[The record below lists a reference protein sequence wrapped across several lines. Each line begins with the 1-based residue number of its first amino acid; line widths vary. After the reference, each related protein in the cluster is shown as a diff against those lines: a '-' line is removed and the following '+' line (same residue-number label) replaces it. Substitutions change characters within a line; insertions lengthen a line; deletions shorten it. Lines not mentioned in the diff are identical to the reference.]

1 MISSNSGKY
10 SINEYLNDTKK
21 FDFLQ
26 GTKEPVFK

>member
-1 MISSNSGKY
+1 MISSNSAKHY
-10 SINEYLNDTKK
+10 VNEYWNDTKK